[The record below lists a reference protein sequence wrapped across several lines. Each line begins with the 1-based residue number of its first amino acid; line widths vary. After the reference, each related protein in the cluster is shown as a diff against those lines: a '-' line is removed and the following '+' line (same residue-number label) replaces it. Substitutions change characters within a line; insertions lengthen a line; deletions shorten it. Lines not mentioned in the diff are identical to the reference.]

1 VTQSYG
7 TKATASRCPP
17 GRQRIGLHRST
28 LGKRM
33 TFKLDP
39 AQNVSFAVY
48 VAATVSARD
57 LYRFFTP

>member
-1 VTQSYG
+1 
-7 TKATASRCPP
+7 
-17 GRQRIGLHRST
+17 
-28 LGKRM
+28 M